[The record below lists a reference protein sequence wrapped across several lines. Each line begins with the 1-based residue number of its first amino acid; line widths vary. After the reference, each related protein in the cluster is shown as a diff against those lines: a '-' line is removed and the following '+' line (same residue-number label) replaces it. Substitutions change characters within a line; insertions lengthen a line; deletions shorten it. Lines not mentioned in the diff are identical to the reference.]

1 MKRASLLC
9 ILVTAI
15 LPILVAAQERTMEP
29 YEAGRHVGE
38 RVTVCGKVVSTHW
51 AYQTRG
57 QPTFIN
63 LDKPHPSEIFTIVIW
78 GSDRAKFGKP
88 ERDYRDKDLC
98 VTGVVRVY
106 RRVPEIIA
114 RDPSQITVR

>member
-1 MKRASLLC
+1 M
-9 ILVTAI
+9 ILTAI
-15 LPILVAAQERTMEP
+15 LPLLVAAQERTMEP

-38 RVTVCGKVVSTHW
+38 RVTVCGKVASTHF
-51 AYQTRG
+51 AFHTRG

-63 LDKPHPSEIFTIVIW
+63 LEKPRPNEIFTIVIW

-106 RRVPEIIA
+106 RGVPEIIA
-114 RDPSQITVR
+114 RKPSQISVR